1 MDEVD
6 RAARNYLISLIST
19 LKKTRAVR
27 AKQEQ
32 EVQRWEQRVELA
44 REKGREDLAAQA
56 EQRAG
61 EAKQA
66 LGKLQG
72 EEQEVLGEFREA
84 QARYKIESMIP
95 QKRIN
100 PEQLLAALET
110 VAGPPDTL
118 QDELDRTAVD
128 EQLTALKG
136 ELQGDFQEKLR
147 GEQRSGDQEKF
158 RDEENNAD
166 NADKPDNEET
176 DK

>member
-1 MDEVD
+1 MDEVEKG
-6 RAARNYLISLIST
+6 ARNYLISLIST
-19 LKKTRAVR
+19 LKKTRAAR
-27 AKQEQ
+27 TKQEH
-32 EVQRWEQRVELA
+32 EVRRWEQRVELA

-66 LGKLQG
+66 LAKLQS

-84 QARYKIESMIP
+84 QTRYKIESMIP

-100 PEQLLAALET
+100 PEQLLAALEM

-136 ELQGDFQEKLR
+136 ELQGDFQEKPP
-147 GEQRSGDQEKF
+147 GEA
-158 RDEENNAD
+158 NNAD
-166 NADKPDNEET
+166 TQPDSEESDK
-176 DK
+176 

>member
-1 MDEVD
+1 MDEVEK
-6 RAARNYLISLIST
+6 AARNYLISLIST
-19 LKKTRAVR
+19 LKKTRAAR
-27 AKQEQ
+27 AKQEH
-32 EVQRWEQRVELA
+32 EVRRWEQRVELA

-61 EAKQA
+61 EAQQA
-66 LGKLQG
+66 LEKLKT

-84 QARYKIESMIP
+84 QTRYKIESMIP

-100 PEQLLAALET
+100 PEQLLAALEM

-136 ELQGDFQEKLR
+136 ELQGDFQEKPP
-147 GEQRSGDQEKF
+147 GEA
-158 RDEENNAD
+158 NNAD
-166 NADKPDNEET
+166 TQPDSEESDK
-176 DK
+176 

>member
-1 MDEVD
+1 MDEVEK
-6 RAARNYLISLIST
+6 AARNYLISLIST
-19 LKKTRAVR
+19 LKKTRAAR
-27 AKQEQ
+27 AKQEH
-32 EVQRWEQRVELA
+32 EIGRWEQRVELA

-66 LGKLQG
+66 LGKLQS

-84 QARYKIESMIP
+84 QTRYKIESMIP

-100 PEQLLAALET
+100 PEQLLAALEM

-128 EQLTALKG
+128 EQLTALKA
-136 ELQGDFQEKLR
+136 ELQGGHQAEFRR
-147 GEQRSGDQEKF
+147 G
-158 RDEENNAD
+158 AD
-166 NADKPDNEET
+166 NGDKHADNEES

>member
-1 MDEVD
+1 MDEVEK
-6 RAARNYLISLIST
+6 AARNYLISLIST
-19 LKKTRAVR
+19 LKKTRAAR
-27 AKQEQ
+27 AKQEH
-32 EVQRWEQRVELA
+32 EVRRWEQRVELA

-66 LGKLQG
+66 LEKLKT

-84 QARYKIESMIP
+84 QTRYKIESMIP
-95 QKRIN
+95 EKRIN
-100 PEQLLAALET
+100 PEQLLTALET
-110 VAGPPDTL
+110 VACPPDTL

-136 ELQGDFQEKLR
+136 ELQGELQGDLQERLR
-147 GEQRSGDQEKF
+147 GETEIANEQS
-158 RDEENNAD
+158 
-166 NADKPDNEET
+166 DNEET

>member
-1 MDEVD
+1 MDEVEK
-6 RAARNYLISLIST
+6 AARNYLISLIST
-19 LKKTRAVR
+19 LKKTRAAR
-27 AKQEQ
+27 AKQEH
-32 EVQRWEQRVELA
+32 EIGRWEQRVELA

-66 LGKLQG
+66 LGKLQS

-84 QARYKIESMIP
+84 QTRYKIESMIP

-100 PEQLLAALET
+100 PEQLLAALEM

-136 ELQGDFQEKLR
+136 ELQGELQGRLP
-147 GEQRSGDQEKF
+147 
-158 RDEENNAD
+158 DEAD
-166 NADKPDNEET
+166 NT
-176 DK
+176 DTHTEQGER

>member
-1 MDEVD
+1 MDEVEK
-6 RAARNYLISLIST
+6 AARNYLISLIST
-19 LKKTRAVR
+19 LKKTRAAR
-27 AKQEQ
+27 AKQEH
-32 EVQRWEQRVELA
+32 EIGRWEQRVELA

-66 LGKLQG
+66 LAKLQS

-84 QARYKIESMIP
+84 QTRYKIESMIP

-100 PEQLLAALET
+100 PEQLLTALET

-136 ELQGDFQEKLR
+136 ELQGELQGRLP
-147 GEQRSGDQEKF
+147 
-158 RDEENNAD
+158 DEAD
-166 NADKPDNEET
+166 NTDEHSDEHSENEET